1 MCGGSKKSAPAPAPA
16 PAPIPVAPG
25 YQTDA
30 RGRVTDAVAAA
41 NPTPLTTFGSELAG
55 STQ

>member
-1 MCGGSKKSAPAPAPA
+1 MCGGSKKSAPAPAA

-25 YQTDA
+25 YQTDE
-30 RGRVTDAVAAA
+30 RGRVTDAVVSA

-55 STQ
+55 GQQ

>member
-41 NPTPLTTFGSELAG
+41 NPTPLTTFGSELSGA
-55 STQ
+55 Q